1 MLKEYHDEPD
11 KLHGWEDSKSAC
23 IINGGKNL
31 IAPNAKQAEQTIQEK
46 KKKK

>member
-31 IAPNAKQAEQTIQEK
+31 IAPNARQAEQTIQNSIHEK
-46 KKKK
+46 

>member
-11 KLHGWEDSKSAC
+11 KLHGWEGSKSAC

-31 IAPNAKQAEQTIQEK
+31 IAPNARQAEQTIQDSIHEK
-46 KKKK
+46 